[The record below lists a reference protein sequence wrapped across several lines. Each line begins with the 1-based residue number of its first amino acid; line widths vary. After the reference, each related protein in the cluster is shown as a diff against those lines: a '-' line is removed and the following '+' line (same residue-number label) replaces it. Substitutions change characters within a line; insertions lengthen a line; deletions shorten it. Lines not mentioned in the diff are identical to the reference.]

1 MTVRHVVVIGAARSG
16 TKMLR
21 DTLATAAGAGV
32 IPYDIGYV
40 WRRGN
45 EGAPDDVIP
54 PGEIDA
60 RTRRFIRTF
69 VDRYAH
75 GDPATVIEKTVG
87 NAMRVPAV
95 DAVLPDAVYIH
106 LIRDGV
112 DAIESARRQWT
123 AKADMRYLLAKAKHF
138 PWRLVPTYGL
148 KYVRS
153 QLRRRSS
160 ADERVATWGPRY
172 PGIDADLA
180 SSDLLVVCA
189 RQWKCAVQMAT
200 ADLSRLGV
208 PVIDVRYEELIA
220 RPAAHLGA
228 VIEQAGLMPNGD
240 LDSAAAVIGVDRR
253 GSGRRSLTPPELA
266 VLDGEVGA
274 LLSDLGYGRP
284 VPPNTP
290 GRT

>member
-1 MTVRHVVVIGAARSG
+1 MKVRHVVVIGAARSG
-16 TKMLR
+16 TRMLR

-40 WRRGN
+40 WRSGN

-54 PGEIDA
+54 PEEIDA

-69 VDRYAH
+69 VERYAD

-87 NAMRVPAV
+87 NALRVPAV
-95 DAVLPDAVYIH
+95 AEVLPDAVYIH

-123 AKADMRYLLAKAKHF
+123 AKADMRYLVAKAQHF
-138 PWRLVPTYGL
+138 PWRLIPTYGL

-160 ADERVATWGPRY
+160 ADQRVISWGPRY

-180 SSDLLVVCA
+180 SGDLLTVCA

-208 PVIDVRYEELIA
+208 PVVNIRYEDLVA
-220 RPAAHLGA
+220 HPAAQLSA
-228 VIEQAGLMPNGD
+228 VIDQAGLTPTGD
-240 LDSAAAVIGVDRR
+240 LKSAAAVIGVDRR
-253 GSGRRSLTPPELA
+253 GCGRRSLTSSELT

-274 LLSDLGYGRP
+274 LLSDLGYERP
-284 VPPNTP
+284 VPPRTL
-290 GRT
+290 GRK